1 MPLPPIRLTNSLSGR
16 LEPLTTATPGRVSM
30 YVCGVT
36 VYDHC
41 HLGHAMSAVCFDAI
55 RRYLEYRG
63 YLVDYI
69 CNFTDVDDKIIR
81 RAEAEKSGWL
91 EVAERYIASYLDDM
105 DRLNVKR
112 ATLYP
117 RATAHIPEMLALIQ
131 RLVDNGTAYPVDGDV
146 YYDVSKFAG
155 YGKLS
160 GRKVEELLAG
170 ARVEADA
177 RLRHPADFALWK
189 SSKPGEP
196 SWDSPWGPGRPGW
209 HIECS
214 AMSTRYLGD
223 TFDIHGGGLD
233 LVFPH
238 HENEIAQAEAATGKP
253 FATHWMHNGILNL
266 GGAKMS
272 KSIGNVL
279 GLKLLF
285 EKHPADALRHYILGS
300 HYRSPQNYEEGA
312 LDKAQRAHAH
322 FDNVFE
328 RLDRSL
334 AAGPAASGIDPGEA
348 MSAAVVRATAKF
360 HDCMSEDFNTAG
372 ALGALFELAGDL
384 NSALQEVETKGL
396 AENAAAPA
404 ARARAALAELLG
416 VLGFRTG
423 QPRQRAETQ
432 GASELTGKLV
442 QLLVDLRLE
451 ARKSKNFTLADGI
464 RQKLSE
470 LGVELKDTAGGT
482 TFKLP

>member
-1 MPLPPIRLTNSLSGR
+1 
-16 LEPLTTATPGRVSM
+16 
-30 YVCGVT
+30 
-36 VYDHC
+36 
-41 HLGHAMSAVCFDAI
+41 MSAVCFDAI
-55 RRYLEYRG
+55 RRYLEFRG

-81 RAEAEKSGWL
+81 RAEAEKVESIA
-91 EVAERYIASYLDDM
+91 VAERFIASYLEDM

-112 ATLYP
+112 ATMYP
-117 RATAHIPEMLALIQ
+117 RATTHIPEMLALIQ

-146 YYDVSKFAG
+146 YYDVTKFAG

-160 GRKVEELLAG
+160 GRKVPELQAG
-170 ARVEADA
+170 ARVEADS

-253 FATHWMHNGILNL
+253 FAMQWLHNGILNL

-285 EKHPADALRHYILGS
+285 EKHPAEALRHYILGS
-300 HYRSPQNYEEGA
+300 HYRSPQNYEDGA
-312 LDKAQRAHAH
+312 LDKAERAHSR

-328 RLDRSL
+328 RLDRAL
-334 AAGPAASGIDPGEA
+334 AAGPASAGAEQGEA
-348 MSAAVVRATAKF
+348 MAAAAERATAKF
-360 HDCMSEDFNTAG
+360 HECMSEDFNTAG
-372 ALGALFELAGDL
+372 AIGALFELAGEL
-384 NSALQEVETKGL
+384 NSALQEVETRGL
-396 AENAAAPA
+396 SEKALAQAAH
-404 ARARAALAELLG
+404 ARAVLAGLLG

-423 QPRQRAETQ
+423 QPRPLVEAQ
-432 GASELTGKLV
+432 GSSELAGQLV
-442 QLLVDLRLE
+442 QVLVDLRLE
-451 ARKSKNFTLADGI
+451 ARKSKNFALADGI
-464 RQKLSE
+464 RQKLAE
-470 LGVELKDTAGGT
+470 VGVELKDTATGT